1 MDVRT
6 VGIEEEFMLVDP
18 ETGRLVDGAEAVLR
32 LVREDDVDS
41 ELDVVDQAAAPH
53 ARDPNRAFERPRRTR
68 SADREHPKDPGHRLD
83 ADRSSAGG
91 ERYVAL
97 RAPPRRDRPKDRY
110 RDMMTEFGA
119 IGRTA
124 GTCGM
129 HVHVAIESREEGVGI
144 IDRLRV
150 WLPVVLALSANS
162 PYFSDEDTGHAS
174 WRAQTWTR
182 WPTGGAT
189 ELFGSEQAYDDLGRD
204 LIASGAAR
212 DAGMLYYDARLS
224 EANPTVEVRI
234 ADVCTDPDDALIVA
248 AVVRGLVQ
256 TAAAAWAADRPP
268 PEWRTEVLRAA
279 SWRASRYGLAGTLV
293 SPDARG
299 LRPAREVLASVVDAN
314 RDVLEAAGDLARVVD
329 GFERLL
335 GGTGAVR
342 QRAAYERTGSLEGV
356 VADLVREDRRR
367 HGPSTTGRSYD
378 WSATTRRSLSCAS
391 AARAA
396 FMPGAPWTPPPG
408 WADADPR

>member
-18 ETGRLVDGAEAVLR
+18 ETGRLVDRAEAVLR

-41 ELDVVDQAAAPH
+41 ELDVVDRELLRHMLEIRTEPSSQLEDLGRQIVATRRILGTAATRAGAALVASGTAPF
-53 ARDPNRAFERPRRTR
+53 A
-68 SADREHPKDPGHRLD
+68 HPDVEI
-83 ADRSSAGG
+83 A
-91 ERYVAL
+91 
-97 RAPPRRDRPKDRY
+97 PKDRY

-144 IDRLRV
+144 IDRLRA

-162 PYFSDEDTGHAS
+162 PYFGDEDTGHAS
-174 WRAQTWTR
+174 WRAQIWTR

-189 ELFGSEQAYDDLGRD
+189 ELFGSEQVYDDLSRE

-212 DAGMLYYDARLS
+212 DPGMLYYDARLS

-234 ADVCTDPDDALIVA
+234 ADVCTDPDDALVVA

-256 TAAAAWAADRPP
+256 TAAAAWAAGKPP

-293 SPDARG
+293 SPDARE
-299 LRPAREVLASVVDAN
+299 LRPAREVLASVTDAI
-314 RDVLEAAGDLARVVD
+314 RDVLEAAGDLDLVTD
-329 GFERLL
+329 GFDRLL
-335 GGTGAVR
+335 GRTGAVR

-356 VADLVREDRRR
+356 VADLVRRTESSWTD
-367 HGPSTTGRSYD
+367 
-378 WSATTRRSLSCAS
+378 ATI
-391 AARAA
+391 
-396 FMPGAPWTPPPG
+396 
-408 WADADPR
+408 